1 MKYLFEVFAGDGELV
16 GQIVVTGSEHD
27 LAGAVVVD
35 GVVPVRGGDA
45 KVAILAGNCL
55 DPFVLAN
62 V

>member
-1 MKYLFEVFAGDGELV
+1 MV